1 MQEWII
7 IVCKKVS
14 SIKVFLTKI
23 DKLEM
28 ASTKIIITS
37 IQRTI
42 TSIMTITR
50 YTTMM
55 FTTWSQWYIYTI

>member
-42 TSIMTITR
+42 TSIMAIIK
-50 YTTMM
+50 YTTMVL
-55 FTTWSQWYIYTI
+55 TTWSQ